1 MAPDYTTL
9 IDPPTWAFI
18 RSTDAAYPPDTATLS
33 IAKQRAVYDRMCRA
47 FHRGYPAGV
56 TATDTTFGKV
66 PCRHY
71 PGSAA
76 TVVYFHGGG
85 FVVGGLHSHDDI
97 CAEIRASTGFH
108 VISVDYRLC
117 PEHPHPAAFDDA
129 VAATRA
135 IASHLPHPLILVGDS
150 AGANLAAAT
159 AHAIGRNQAHG
170 IAGQI
175 LIYPGLG
182 GDTDKGSYL
191 THANAPMLTR
201 DDVLFYAR
209 TRHATGE
216 PEPDPSFAPL
226 SDRNFSGLPP
236 TLALAAECDP
246 LADDAH
252 AYAARITAAGGK
264 ARAITEA
271 GLVHGYLRAR
281 ATVPRAAASFTRII
295 NTITAFAAGDW
306 PFKDAP

>member
-1 MAPDYTTL
+1 MAPDYPSL

-18 RSTDAAYPPDTATLS
+18 RATDAAYPPDTATLS
-33 IAKQRAVYDRMCRA
+33 IAEQRMIYDRMCRA
-47 FHRGYPAGV
+47 FHQGYPAGV
-56 TATDTTFGKV
+56 TATDRAFGGV

-71 PGSAA
+71 PGTDA

-108 VISVDYRLC
+108 VVSVDYRLC

-135 IASHLPHPLILVGDS
+135 ISSRLPHPLILVGDS

-159 AHAIGRNQAHG
+159 TQSIGRNQAYG
-170 IAGQI
+170 IMGQI

-182 GDTDKGSYL
+182 GNRDAGSYL

-209 TRHATGE
+209 TRHATAE
-216 PEPDPSFAPL
+216 PPPDPTFAPL
-226 SDRNFSGLPP
+226 SDSDFSGLPP
-236 TLALAAECDP
+236 TLAIAAECDP

-252 AYAARITAAGGK
+252 AYATRVTAAGGR
-264 ARAITEA
+264 AYAITEA

-281 ATVPRAAASFTRII
+281 ATVPRAAASFARII
-295 NTITAFAAGDW
+295 NAITAFAAGDW
-306 PFKDAP
+306 PYEDAP